1 MPPKKV
7 RKLDGQG
14 QRRLSSFFSNDSD
27 KIGRKIDNTDMTD
40 KICEETST
48 TSTLSRPATASIN
61 ENRKFQQKWLT
72 LWPWPVYERDA
83 MFCKICLKHGKKNA
97 ITSGCKTL
105 FGINKSKGF

>member
-1 MPPKKV
+1 MIMPPKKV
-7 RKLDGQG
+7 PKLDGQG

-40 KICEETST
+40 KCEETST

-72 LWPWPVYERDA
+72 LWPWPVYKRDA
-83 MFCKICLKHGKKNA
+83 MFCKICLKHGKKICHNLGMQN
-97 ITSGCKTL
+97 IIWHQQK
-105 FGINKSKGF
+105 

>member
-7 RKLDGQG
+7 PKLDGQG

-40 KICEETST
+40 KCEETST

-83 MFCKICLKHGKKNA
+83 MFCKICLKHGKKKCHNLGMQN
-97 ITSGCKTL
+97 IIWHQQK
-105 FGINKSKGF
+105 